1 MSKPK
6 HTAKLVVTSIIT
18 SIIVVAIIA
27 LVFVKFIV
35 PIYGIS
41 EDNIY
46 SVLINLFPLLIGF
59 VLIQIGVIAGKK
71 NEDDYKDQVDKLPP
85 NAYSDPLMKD
95 THDDPKATTY
105 GEKELPIRTQI
116 IEKTVEVEKPVPTEI
131 GRASCRER
139 V

>member
-59 VLIQIGVIAGKK
+59 ILIQIGVIAGKK

-95 THDDPKATTY
+95 THDDPK
-105 GEKELPIRTQI
+105 
-116 IEKTVEVEKPVPTEI
+116 EI
-131 GRASCRER
+131 GRAH